1 MMKKHNTVKVVLI
14 TMLIFMLLSW
24 ILPAAYFQSS
34 YVSQGRVQMG
44 LFDLF
49 SYPVTAVSYFGFIA
63 LFVLVVGG
71 FYGVLYKTGAYRTL
85 FDTIV
90 KKFKG
95 KEKIVLAVIM
105 VLFAILTSVCGLE
118 LGIIVFFPFVF
129 SLVLLMGYDKVVAA
143 LTTVGSTMVG
153 IAGCTFSANMVS
165 ILTQVLGV
173 NLTTEIVT
181 KIVILVIGLVLLIF
195 NTLRYGEAHK
205 VKGAKKNAEMESGY
219 IPQAVK
225 GKKKKIW
232 PLVLIL
238 DLILIVMILGFIS
251 WTGAFKLNV
260 FEDANTAVTGFKLF
274 GFEIF
279 GKLLGNVPAF
289 GSWSVN
295 ELSLVLIIASMI
307 IAFIY
312 KVKFDDFMQGFIK
325 GAKEVL
331 KPAVLVVLIYTCLVI
346 TTYHPFQLVIYKALF
361 ELTKGFNVFTTGLAA
376 ILSAVF
382 NVEPAYVFQSVV
394 PYLASVVTDKTTYPL
409 IAVMFQAIYG
419 AVMLVAPTSI
429 IMMGTISYLGVTYK
443 EWLKNVWKFVLE
455 FIVILFIIFT
465 ILVLI

>member
-14 TMLIFMLLSW
+14 MMLILMLLSW

-49 SYPVTAVSYFGFIA
+49 SYPITAVSYFGFIA

-71 FYGVLYKTGAYRTL
+71 FYGVLYRTPAYRTL
-85 FDTIV
+85 LDAIV

-95 KEKIVLAVIM
+95 KEKILLAVIM

-129 SLVLLMGYDKVVAA
+129 SLVLLMGYDKIVAA
-143 LTTVGSTMVG
+143 LATVGSTMVG
-153 IAGCTFSANMVS
+153 IAGCTFSANTVS

-173 NLTTEIVT
+173 NLTSELVT

-195 NTLRYGEAHK
+195 NTIRYGESHK
-205 VKGAKKNAEMESGY
+205 VKGAKKNAEVVSGY
-219 IPQAVK
+219 IPEAVK

-238 DLILIVMILGFIS
+238 DLILIIMILGFIS
-251 WTGAFKLNV
+251 WTGAFKLNI
-260 FEDANTAVTGFKLF
+260 FEDATAAVVGFKLF

-279 GKLLGNVPAF
+279 GKLLGNVQAF
-289 GSWSVN
+289 GNWTVN
-295 ELSLVLIIASMI
+295 ELSMILVIASFL

-331 KPAVLVVLIYTCLVI
+331 KPAALVVLIYTCLVI
-346 TTYHPFQLVIYKALF
+346 VTYHPFQLVIYKALF
-361 ELTKGFNVFTTGLAA
+361 DLTKGFNVFTTGIAA
-376 ILSAVF
+376 ILSSVL

-394 PYLASVVTDKTTYPL
+394 PYLSSVVTDKTAYPL
-409 IAVMFQAIYG
+409 IAVMFQSLYG
-419 AVMLVAPTSI
+419 AIMLIAPTSVI
-429 IMMGTISYLGVTYK
+429 LMGTISYLGVSYK
-443 EWLKNVWKFVLE
+443 EWLKNIWKFVLE
-455 FIVILFIIFT
+455 FIVVLFIIFT

>member
-14 TMLIFMLLSW
+14 TILVLALLSW
-24 ILPAAYFQSS
+24 IFPVATFQTS
-34 YVSQGRVQMG
+34 YAEEGRIQMG

-49 SYPVTAVSYFGFIA
+49 SYPLTAFASFGYIAIFI
-63 LFVLVVGG
+63 LVVGG

-85 FDTIV
+85 LDSIV

-105 VLFAILTSVCGLE
+105 CLFAILTSVCGLE
-118 LGIIVFFPFVF
+118 LGLIVFFPFVF

-143 LTTVGSTMVG
+143 LTTVGSVMVG
-153 IAGCTFSANMVS
+153 LAGSTFSANNS
-165 ILTQVLGV
+165 TILTQVLGV
-173 NLTTEIVT
+173 ELTTEIVT
-181 KIVILVIGLVLLIF
+181 KIIILVIGLVLLVF
-195 NTLRYGEAHK
+195 NTIRYADSHK
-205 VKGAKKNAEMESGY
+205 LKGAKKSAELASGY
-219 IPQAVK
+219 IPEEQK

-238 DLILIVMILGFIS
+238 DLILVIMVLGFIS
-251 WTGAFKLNV
+251 WSEAFNLTV
-260 FEDANTAVTGFKLF
+260 FDDINSAVIGFKVF

-289 GSWSVN
+289 GTWSVA
-295 ELSLVLIIASMI
+295 ELNLILVIASLI

-312 KVKFDDFMQGFIK
+312 KVKFDDYMQSFIK

-331 KPAVLVVLIYTCLVI
+331 KPAALVVLIYTCLVI
-346 TTYHPFQLVIYKALF
+346 VFYHSYQLVIYKVILD
-361 ELTKGFNVFTTGLAA
+361 LTKGFNIATTGVVA
-376 ILSAVF
+376 ILSSAL
-382 NVEPAYVFQSVV
+382 NVDASYAFQSVV
-394 PYLASVVTDKTTYPL
+394 PYLASVVTDQTVYPL
-409 IAVMFQAIYG
+409 IAVMFQSLYG

-429 IMMGTISYLGVTYK
+429 ILMGTISYLGVSYK
-443 EWLKNVWKFVLE
+443 DWLKNVWKFALE
-455 FIVILFIIFT
+455 FVAALFVIFI